1 MNNFRCKECG
11 CVFVANTIT
20 NDELGQ
26 AYSTLDSDSYY
37 ADIEVENRDKMMTA
51 IKHLDSYISKKASII
66 DIGTGNGLFVK
77 ILCESGFTDV
87 SAHEINGSDLSA
99 ITNIA
104 THVYQDQDYRT
115 IPSDRFD
122 AATLL
127 DVVEHVPDPSY
138 LIEECSRILRKNGII
153 YFHTPVVTLTDRMM
167 HFIQQT
173 PGLRKVG
180 ILWQGGRTSIFHLQN
195 YTSQAIEYL
204 LNNAGF
210 GEIEIAIKNELSWPV
225 RKYVQTYLLDR
236 LKLPSSLAPLLAPLA
251 YPFLSTT
258 LFNSNK
264 AIVRARKL

>member
-1 MNNFRCKECG
+1 M
-11 CVFVANTIT
+11 
-20 NDELGQ
+20 
-26 AYSTLDSDSYY
+26 
-37 ADIEVENRDKMMTA
+37 
-51 IKHLDSYISKKASII
+51 
-66 DIGTGNGLFVK
+66 K
-77 ILCESGFTDV
+77 ILCESGFTDI
-87 SAHEINGSDLSA
+87 SAHEINGSDLSG
-99 ITNIA
+99 
-104 THVYQDQDYRT
+104 YRANMPHMFIRT
-115 IPSDRFD
+115 RTTGRFHRTEFD

-127 DVVEHVPDPSY
+127 DVVEHNLDPSY

-210 GEIEIAIKNELSWPV
+210 GEIEIAIKMNIMARQEIG
-225 RKYVQTYLLDR
+225 TYLLDR